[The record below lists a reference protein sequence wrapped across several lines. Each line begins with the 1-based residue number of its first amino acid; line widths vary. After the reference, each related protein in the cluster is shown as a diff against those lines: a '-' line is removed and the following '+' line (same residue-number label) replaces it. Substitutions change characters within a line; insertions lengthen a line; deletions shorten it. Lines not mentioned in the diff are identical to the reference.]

1 MSIEHAVG
9 LGAAVGVGVDGI
21 TAVGVMVGATAVI
34 TVEEGGVSTAVA
46 VAVGDGVLV
55 GGMGVF
61 VGVFGIAKVGGG
73 VGDSFI

>member
-1 MSIEHAVG
+1 MSVKHAVG

-21 TAVGVMVGATAVI
+21 TAVGVIVGATAVI

-55 GGMGVF
+55 GGMGVSL
-61 VGVFGIAKVGGG
+61 GIGLIAKVGGG
-73 VGDSFI
+73 VGVSAA

>member
-9 LGAAVGVGVDGI
+9 FACAVGVGVDGI
-21 TAVGVMVGATAVI
+21 TAVGVIVGATAVI

-55 GGMGVF
+55 DGAGDGVS
-61 VGVFGIAKVGGG
+61 VGVADISSGGGG
-73 VGDSFI
+73 VSAA

>member
-46 VAVGDGVLV
+46 VAVGDGVPV
-55 GGMGVF
+55 GGIGVSL
-61 VGVFGIAKVGGG
+61 GIALIANVGGG
-73 VGDSFI
+73 VGVSSA

>member
-21 TAVGVMVGATAVI
+21 TAVGVLVGATAVI

-46 VAVGDGVLV
+46 VAVGDGVPV
-55 GGMGVF
+55 GGIGVSL
-61 VGVFGIAKVGGG
+61 GIALIANVGGG
-73 VGDSFI
+73 VGVSSA

>member
-21 TAVGVMVGATAVI
+21 TAVGVLVGATAVI

-46 VAVGDGVLV
+46 VAVGDGVPV
-55 GGMGVF
+55 GGIGVSL
-61 VGVFGIAKVGGG
+61 GIALIANVGGG
-73 VGDSFI
+73 GGVSAA

>member
-21 TAVGVMVGATAVI
+21 TAVGVIVGATAVI

-46 VAVGDGVLV
+46 VAVGDGVPV
-55 GGMGVF
+55 GGAGDGVS
-61 VGVFGIAKVGGG
+61 VGVADISSGG
-73 VGDSFI
+73 VGVSSA

>member
-1 MSIEHAVG
+1 MSVKHAVG
-9 LGAAVGVGVDGI
+9 FACTVGVGVDGI
-21 TAVGVMVGATAVI
+21 TAVGVIVGATAVI
-34 TVEEGGVSTAVA
+34 AVEEGGVSTAVA

-73 VGDSFI
+73 VGVSSA